1 MEDNWQTCVEQ
12 ERAYT
17 EGWRDCQHDRIT
29 SSSDAVR
36 KFYAKGWS
44 DANSRS
50 RRPAMYAASI
60 ERGMVPGESPGRVP
74 FAP

>member
-17 EGWRDCQHDRIT
+17 SGWRDCQRSRIGP
-29 SSSDAVR
+29 SEDAVR
-36 KFYAKGWS
+36 RFYAKGWS
-44 DANSRS
+44 DAHTRS
-50 RRPAMYAASI
+50 RRPAMYAAPI
-60 ERGMVPGESPGRVP
+60 ERGMVSGEIPGRVP